1 MLFPENFA
9 PELIVESPGRINLI
23 GEHTDYNLGYV
34 LPTAIEKKIT
44 FKFKRNHTDKVCNLY
59 SLGYNTGFTLQL
71 DKIARSNVEWENY
84 ILGVL
89 NEIMLRTGR
98 LKGFD
103 CTIDSKLP
111 MGSGLSSSAALECG
125 LAFGL
130 NELFDL
136 GLSKMDIIQLSQKA
150 EHTFVGTQCGI
161 MDQFASVM
169 SEKGHV
175 ILLDCRSLEHQQ
187 IPIHIDPYTIIMLNT
202 KVSHN
207 LASSEYNTRKR
218 ECEEGVEIIRKKFPE
233 VMSLRDV
240 TPIMIKEFQ
249 EVLDET
255 LFKRCSFIVSE
266 NERVLKTA
274 KALKENNLKLF
285 GALLYEA
292 HEGISKLYEV
302 SCPESDFLVDFSKQF
317 DAVLGA
323 RQTGGGFGGCTL
335 NIVHKDAVSD
345 FVEAATQAYK
355 EVFNIE
361 LEAFEVKP
369 SAGTYIQD

>member
-1 MLFPENFA
+1 
-9 PELIVESPGRINLI
+9 
-23 GEHTDYNLGYV
+23 
-34 LPTAIEKKIT
+34 
-44 FKFKRNHTDKVCNLY
+44 
-59 SLGYNTGFTLQL
+59 
-71 DKIARSNVEWENY
+71 
-84 ILGVL
+84 
-89 NEIMLRTGR
+89 
-98 LKGFD
+98 
-103 CTIDSKLP
+103 
-111 MGSGLSSSAALECG
+111 
-125 LAFGL
+125 
-130 NELFDL
+130 
-136 GLSKMDIIQLSQKA
+136 
-150 EHTFVGTQCGI
+150 
-161 MDQFASVM
+161 M

-187 IPIHIDPYTIIMLNT
+187 IPIKIEPYKIIMLNT

-233 VMSLRDV
+233 VISLRDV

-249 EVLDET
+249 EVMDET

-266 NERVLKTA
+266 NERVLKAA

-292 HEGISKLYEV
+292 HDGISKLYEV
-302 SCPESDFLVDFSKQF
+302 SCPESDFLVEFSKQF

-335 NIVHKDAVSD
+335 NIVHKDQVND
-345 FVEAATQAYK
+345 FVEAATKAYK
-355 EVFNIE
+355 VAFNIE